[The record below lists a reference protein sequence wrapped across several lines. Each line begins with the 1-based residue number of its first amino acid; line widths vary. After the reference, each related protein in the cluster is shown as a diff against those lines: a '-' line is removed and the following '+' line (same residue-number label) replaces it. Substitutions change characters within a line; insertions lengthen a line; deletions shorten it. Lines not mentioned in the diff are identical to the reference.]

1 MKDMWVL
8 LDHERSLKMYR
19 KLIQTSL
26 TWQKRTTQCN
36 TQACYYLGL
45 YGLVQW
51 HVYWVLQ
58 LCLSSVLG
66 LGQAGQNCKAV
77 DSVPSLGQGHIPHF
91 WSFA

>member
-1 MKDMWVL
+1 MAKAHNTMQHSGL
-8 LDHERSLKMYR
+8 LL
-19 KLIQTSL
+19 Q
-26 TWQKRTTQCN
+26 
-36 TQACYYLGL
+36 GL